1 MNLNLAINNLPAPTF
16 GFLKLNG
23 DVIDREVIAITDTAT
38 PLPERIP
45 EGLMVQTDVSFA
57 DAQKMFEESARLT
70 AEGDTDYSKPNGD
83 TYGQNAAQ
91 TVHTGMGVA
100 VDKLLQDMNVPVC
113 VITAAEGV
121 EVEEPLVIHYGL
133 RDGDSTLSA
142 QVIYAA
148 AGSELTVIMDY
159 KSGTLAGGFH
169 GVSTKILAEEG
180 AKVHLVKVQSLG
192 EKFLHIDDL
201 GGVALQNASI
211 DLIQMELGAAAAWT
225 GSFINLL
232 GSDARFDAD
241 GGYLTRKEQ
250 HLDQNYIT
258 EQRGK
263 RTECYMHFKGVMM
276 DTASKTLR
284 YSIDFRNGCNGAYGE
299 ETEDVLLLSEDVVN
313 RSMPL
318 ILCQEDDI
326 QGEHGATIGRLNDDE
341 LFYMES
347 RGIARE
353 DAERM
358 IVRARLKSIARKMPD
373 CALKDETVSHINR
386 IMKYESDFN
395 DCDDLILCEGKAEC
409 EELCE

>member
-23 DVIDREVIAITDTAT
+23 DVIDRDIIAITDTST
-38 PLPERIP
+38 PLPDVLP
-45 EGLMVQTDVSFA
+45 EGVMVQEMSFA
-57 DAQKMFEESARLT
+57 DAQKLFEDSAKKT
-70 AEGDTDYSKPNGD
+70 AEADTDFSKPNGD
-83 TYGQNAAQ
+83 TYGMNAEQ

-100 VDKLLQDMNVPVC
+100 VDKLLQDMNVPVTMLT
-113 VITAAEGV
+113 VAEGV
-121 EVEEPLVIHYGL
+121 QVTEPVILHYGL

-142 QVIYAA
+142 QVIYATA
-148 AGSELTVIMDY
+148 NSEVTVIMDY
-159 KSGTLAGGFH
+159 RSGTLAGGFH
-169 GVSTKILAEEG
+169 GVSTKILAEAG

-201 GGVALQNASI
+201 GGVALEGASV

-232 GSDARFDAD
+232 GKGARFDAD

-250 HLDQNYIT
+250 YLDQNYVV

-276 DTASKTLR
+276 DRAVKTLR
-284 YSIDFRNGCNGAYGE
+284 YSIDFRNGCNGSYGE

-326 QGEHGATIGRLNDDE
+326 NGEHGATIGRLNDDE
-341 LFYMES
+341 LFYIES

-373 CALKDETVSHINR
+373 CALKDETISHINR
-386 IMKYESDFN
+386 VMKYESDFN
-395 DCDDLILCEGKAEC
+395 DCDDLILCEGKEEC
-409 EELCE
+409 EDRCE